1 MNKKIIDLE
10 SYKRKDHYNYFK
22 DIGYPYVGLTVNVD
36 ITEFMDNLKKT
47 GNPFYLSFVYQV
59 VAAANA
65 VPEFRRR
72 IENAQIVEYDYCLA
86 SCVILKD
93 DDTFGYLT
101 LDCNQPFDEFLNE
114 GKTQIEVAK
123 KTGNIEDGE
132 NVGSLYFLSCVP
144 WVTFTSIIQA
154 VPLPADSN
162 PRITWGKYFEQDGK
176 ILIPL
181 SVLVHHALVDG
192 FQISQF
198 YKKLEGLITA
208 RK

>member
-1 MNKKIIDLE
+1 MNKKIIDIE
-10 SYKRKDHYNYFK
+10 SYNRKDHYNYFK

-36 ITEFMDNLKKT
+36 ITEFTENLKRT

-72 IENAQIVEYDYCLA
+72 IENDSIVEYDYCLA

-101 LDCNQPFDEFLNE
+101 LDCNQPLEDFLIE
-114 GKTQIEVAK
+114 GKAKIEEAK
-123 KTGNIEDGE
+123 KTGNIEDDE
-132 NVGSLYFLSCVP
+132 NVGSLYFLSSVP
-144 WVTFTSIIQA
+144 WVTYTSLIQA
-154 VPLPADSN
+154 VPIPADSN

-176 ILIPL
+176 IKIPV

-198 YKKLEGLITA
+198 YKKLDELVTST
-208 RK
+208 K